1 MKGKKKLGGER
12 SWFHQ
17 SSIPSS
23 YSDFASC
30 LINET
35 PGFHSYVISFGDVVL
50 YELYVKIFHQ
60 SMIFFSNVGFFKD
73 KETLTSKE
81 SVSYINFLFYA
92 CKDYFN

>member
-30 LINET
+30 LIDET
-35 PGFHSYVISFGDVVL
+35 PGRVSFISFGDVVL

-73 KETLTSKE
+73 KETLSKE